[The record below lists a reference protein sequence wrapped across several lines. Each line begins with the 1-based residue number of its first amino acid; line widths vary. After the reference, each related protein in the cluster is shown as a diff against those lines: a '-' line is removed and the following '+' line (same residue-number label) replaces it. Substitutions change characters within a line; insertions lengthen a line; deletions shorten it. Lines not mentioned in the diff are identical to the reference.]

1 MGFLGKIGHAIG
13 HAVHQVGGL
22 AEKAAPFV
30 GMIPGVGTLAGS
42 AIGGLGAL
50 AHGDGLSGALKYGAE
65 GGLSG
70 FGGGLMHSAEN
81 GTGGSGFLGKIGSVL
96 NSAKGQIGR
105 GIQNATMSDGN
116 LDFGKIGSIVGAGAN
131 LIGQNRQRNSAT
143 KYNNAMIDQRNKLMS
158 QITAPQNYN
167 LPTSPNN
174 ETGY

>member
-30 GMIPGVGTLAGS
+30 GMIPGVGTLAGG
-42 AIGGLGAL
+42 AIGSLGAL
-50 AHGDGLSGALKYGAE
+50 AHGDGLGGALKYGAE
-65 GGLSG
+65 GALSG
-70 FGGGLMHSAEN
+70 VGGGAMREAADGTN
-81 GTGGSGFLGKIGSVL
+81 GTGFMSKIVNVL
-96 NSAKGQIGR
+96 NSAKSQVGH
-105 GIQNATMSDGN
+105 GIQNATMSNGN